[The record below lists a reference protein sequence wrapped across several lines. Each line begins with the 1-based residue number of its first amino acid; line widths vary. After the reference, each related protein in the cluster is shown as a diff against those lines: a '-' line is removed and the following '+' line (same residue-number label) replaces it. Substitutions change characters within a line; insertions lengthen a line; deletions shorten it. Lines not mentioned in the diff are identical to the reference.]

1 MDAPVRG
8 VGGDVG
14 PGLQRGHFTHPSQP
28 PALRGGD
35 CGWYSNLDVA
45 RGESLVRFDHFW
57 AKAKL
62 ISGRLITGYAPNQC
76 APQFSLVVPNPIIA
90 TGVTASSEVPQSS

>member
-1 MDAPVRG
+1 MPRSVGLGEMSGRG
-8 VGGDVG
+8 SNGDILLRIPHSHPHFGGAIAG
-14 PGLQRGHFTHPSQP
+14 GTPTLTWRG
-28 PALRGGD
+28 
-35 CGWYSNLDVA
+35 
-45 RGESLVRFDHFW
+45 GESLVRFDHFW